1 MSLTKTLLL
10 KSISEKE
17 RYYSNK
23 IFVKQNTQDF
33 ERLLDTKYAGKITYK
48 LNTSNHSRSNNTAYY
63 DVDFVN
69 LADNDTYKNVIVRIG
84 DYPQEF
90 DEFMPHCIGD
100 YPQEF
105 DEFMPHCNTSKAMF
119 SIAPDE
125 ITIDELEEQFDRIL
139 GNEEIISVTARK
151 ILAGEEKIEDDY
163 ILLYRFDADI
173 KARAGYVTGSSDKGV
188 SSAVRDAFSEGNK
201 DKFPTLSTKEYD
213 ELRDCILGILQE
225 EADNMKKRQDDTDD
239 MEIITIV

>member
-1 MSLTKTLLL
+1 MSLTNTLLL
-10 KSISEKE
+10 QSIEGKE

-90 DEFMPHCIGD
+90 DEFMPHC
-100 YPQEF
+100 
-105 DEFMPHCNTSKAMF
+105 NTSKAMF

-125 ITIDELEEQFDRIL
+125 ITIDELGEQFDRIL
-139 GNEEIISVTARK
+139 GNEGIISVTARK

-213 ELRDCILGILQE
+213 ELRDCILGILWE
-225 EADNMKKRQDDTDD
+225 EAENMKKRQDDTDD
-239 MEIITIV
+239 MEIITII

>member
-23 IFVKQNTQDF
+23 MFVKQNTQDF

-90 DEFMPHCIGD
+90 DEFM
-100 YPQEF
+100 QTN
-105 DEFMPHCNTSKAMF
+105 NTSKAIF
-119 SIAPDE
+119 SVAPDE
-125 ITIDELEEQFDRIL
+125 TTIDELGEQFDRIL
-139 GNEEIISVTARK
+139 GNEGIISVTARK

>member
-23 IFVKQNTQDF
+23 MFVKQNTQDF

-69 LADNDTYKNVIVRIG
+69 LADNDTYKNVIVR
-84 DYPQEF
+84 
-90 DEFMPHCIGD
+90 IGD

-201 DKFPTLSTKEYD
+201 DNKDKFPTLSTKEYG
-213 ELRDCILGILQE
+213 ELGDCILGILQE

>member
-23 IFVKQNTQDF
+23 MFVKQNTQDF

-90 DEFMPHCIGD
+90 DEFMPHC
-100 YPQEF
+100 
-105 DEFMPHCNTSKAMF
+105 NTSKAMF

-125 ITIDELEEQFDRIL
+125 ITIDEQEEQFDRIL

-201 DKFPTLSTKEYD
+201 DKFPTLSTKEYG
-213 ELRDCILGILQE
+213 ELGDCILGILQE

>member
-69 LADNDTYKNVIVRIG
+69 LADNDTYKNVIVR
-84 DYPQEF
+84 
-90 DEFMPHCIGD
+90 IGD

-225 EADNMKKRQDDTDD
+225 EADNMKKRQGDTDD

>member
-69 LADNDTYKNVIVRIG
+69 LADNDTYKNVIVR
-84 DYPQEF
+84 
-90 DEFMPHCIGD
+90 IGD

-188 SSAVRDAFSEGNK
+188 SSAVRDAFSKGNK

-239 MEIITIV
+239 MEIITII

>member
-23 IFVKQNTQDF
+23 MFVKQNTQDF

-69 LADNDTYKNVIVRIG
+69 LADNDTYKNVIVR
-84 DYPQEF
+84 
-90 DEFMPHCIGD
+90 IGD

-201 DKFPTLSTKEYD
+201 DKFPTLSTKEYG
-213 ELRDCILGILQE
+213 ELGDCILGILQE

-239 MEIITIV
+239 TDDMEIITIV

>member
-33 ERLLDTKYAGKITYK
+33 ERLLDTKYAGEITYK
-48 LNTSNHSRSNNTAYY
+48 LNTCIHSRSNNTAYY

-90 DEFMPHCIGD
+90 DEFMPHC
-100 YPQEF
+100 
-105 DEFMPHCNTSKAMF
+105 NTSKAMF

-125 ITIDELEEQFDRIL
+125 ITIDELGEQFDRIL
-139 GNEEIISVTARK
+139 GNEGIISVTARK

-239 MEIITIV
+239 MEIITII

>member
-1 MSLTKTLLL
+1 MSLTNTLLL
-10 KSISEKE
+10 QSIEGKE

-69 LADNDTYKNVIVRIG
+69 LADNDTYKNVIVR
-84 DYPQEF
+84 
-90 DEFMPHCIGD
+90 IGD

-239 MEIITIV
+239 MEIITII

>member
-1 MSLTKTLLL
+1 MSLTNTLLL
-10 KSISEKE
+10 QSIEGKE

-90 DEFMPHCIGD
+90 DEFMPHC
-100 YPQEF
+100 
-105 DEFMPHCNTSKAMF
+105 NTSKAMF

-125 ITIDELEEQFDRIL
+125 ITIDELGEQFDRIL
-139 GNEEIISVTARK
+139 GNEGIISVTARK

-188 SSAVRDAFSEGNK
+188 SSAVRDVFSEGNK

-213 ELRDCILGILQE
+213 ELRDCILGILWE
-225 EADNMKKRQDDTDD
+225 EAENIKYEKETR
-239 MEIITIV
+239 

>member
-23 IFVKQNTQDF
+23 MFVKQNTQDF

-69 LADNDTYKNVIVRIG
+69 LADNDTYKNVIVR
-84 DYPQEF
+84 
-90 DEFMPHCIGD
+90 IGD

-188 SSAVRDAFSEGNK
+188 NSAVRDAFSEGNK
-201 DKFPTLSTKEYD
+201 DKFPTLSTKEYG
-213 ELRDCILGILQE
+213 ELGDCILGILQE

>member
-1 MSLTKTLLL
+1 MSLTNTLLL
-10 KSISEKE
+10 QSIEGKE

-90 DEFMPHCIGD
+90 DEFMPHC
-100 YPQEF
+100 
-105 DEFMPHCNTSKAMF
+105 NTSKAMF

-125 ITIDELEEQFDRIL
+125 ITIDELGEQFDRIL
-139 GNEEIISVTARK
+139 GNEGIISVTARK

-239 MEIITIV
+239 MEIITII

>member
-1 MSLTKTLLL
+1 MKAMSLTNTLLL
-10 KSISEKE
+10 QSIEGKE

-90 DEFMPHCIGD
+90 DEFMPHC
-100 YPQEF
+100 
-105 DEFMPHCNTSKAMF
+105 NTSKAMF

-125 ITIDELEEQFDRIL
+125 ITIDELGEQFDRIL
-139 GNEEIISVTARK
+139 GNEGIISVTARK

-188 SSAVRDAFSEGNK
+188 SSAVRDVFSEGNK

-213 ELRDCILGILQE
+213 ELRDCILGILWE
-225 EADNMKKRQDDTDD
+225 EAENIKYEKETR
-239 MEIITIV
+239 

>member
-23 IFVKQNTQDF
+23 MFVKQNTQDF

-90 DEFMPHCIGD
+90 DEFMPHC
-100 YPQEF
+100 
-105 DEFMPHCNTSKAMF
+105 NTSKAMF

-125 ITIDELEEQFDRIL
+125 ITIDELGEQFDRIL
-139 GNEEIISVTARK
+139 GNEGIISVTARK

-188 SSAVRDAFSEGNK
+188 SSAVRDVFSEGNK

-213 ELRDCILGILQE
+213 ELRDCILGILWE
-225 EADNMKKRQDDTDD
+225 EAENMKKRQDDTDD
-239 MEIITIV
+239 MEIITII

>member
-1 MSLTKTLLL
+1 MSLTNTLLL
-10 KSISEKE
+10 QSIEGKE

-90 DEFMPHCIGD
+90 DEFMPHC
-100 YPQEF
+100 
-105 DEFMPHCNTSKAMF
+105 NTSKAMF

-125 ITIDELEEQFDRIL
+125 ITIDELGEQFDRIL
-139 GNEEIISVTARK
+139 GNEGIISVTARK

-173 KARAGYVTGSSDKGV
+173 KARAVYVTGSSDKVV
-188 SSAVRDAFSEGNK
+188 SSAVRDVFS
-201 DKFPTLSTKEYD
+201 
-213 ELRDCILGILQE
+213 
-225 EADNMKKRQDDTDD
+225 
-239 MEIITIV
+239 

>member
-1 MSLTKTLLL
+1 MSLTNTLLL
-10 KSISEKE
+10 QSIEGKE
-17 RYYSNK
+17 IYYSNK
-23 IFVKQNTQDF
+23 IFVKQNAQDL
-33 ERLLDTKYAGKITYK
+33 ERLLDIKYAGEITYK
-48 LNTSNHSRSNNTAYY
+48 LNTSIHNRSNNTAYY
-63 DVDFVN
+63 DIDFVN
-69 LADNDTYKNVIVRIG
+69 LADNDTYKNVIVRV
-84 DYPQEF
+84 
-90 DEFMPHCIGD
+90 GD

-163 ILLYRFDADI
+163 IFLYRYDADI
-173 KARAGYVTGSSDKGV
+173 KARAGHVTGSSDKGV

-201 DKFPTLSTKEYD
+201 DKFPTLSTKEYG
-213 ELRDCILGILQE
+213 ELGDCILGILQE
-225 EADNMKKRQDDTDD
+225 EAENMKKRQDDTDD
-239 MEIITIV
+239 MEIITII

>member
-23 IFVKQNTQDF
+23 MFVKQNTQDF

-69 LADNDTYKNVIVRIG
+69 LADNDTYKNVIVR
-84 DYPQEF
+84 
-90 DEFMPHCIGD
+90 IGD

-239 MEIITIV
+239 MEIITII

>member
-1 MSLTKTLLL
+1 MSLTNTLLL
-10 KSISEKE
+10 QSIEGKE

-69 LADNDTYKNVIVRIG
+69 LADNDTYKNVIVR
-84 DYPQEF
+84 
-90 DEFMPHCIGD
+90 IGD

>member
-23 IFVKQNTQDF
+23 IFVKQNAQDL
-33 ERLLDTKYAGKITYK
+33 ERLLDIKYAGEITYK
-48 LNTSNHSRSNNTAYY
+48 LNTSIHNRSNNTAYY
-63 DVDFVN
+63 DIDFVN
-69 LADNDTYKNVIVRIG
+69 LADNDTYKNVIVRV
-84 DYPQEF
+84 
-90 DEFMPHCIGD
+90 GD

-163 ILLYRFDADI
+163 IFLYRYDADI
-173 KARAGYVTGSSDKGV
+173 KARAGHVTGSSDKGV

-201 DKFPTLSTKEYD
+201 DKFPTLSTKEYG
-213 ELRDCILGILQE
+213 ELGDCILGILQE
-225 EADNMKKRQDDTDD
+225 EAENMKKRQDDTDD
-239 MEIITIV
+239 MEIITII

>member
-33 ERLLDTKYAGKITYK
+33 ERLLDTKYAGEITYK
-48 LNTSNHSRSNNTAYY
+48 LNTCIHSRSNNTAYY

-84 DYPQEF
+84 DYP
-90 DEFMPHCIGD
+90 H
-100 YPQEF
+100 
-105 DEFMPHCNTSKAMF
+105 
-119 SIAPDE
+119 
-125 ITIDELEEQFDRIL
+125 
-139 GNEEIISVTARK
+139 RK

-201 DKFPTLSTKEYD
+201 DKFPTLSTKEYG
-213 ELRDCILGILQE
+213 ELGDCILGILQE

>member
-69 LADNDTYKNVIVRIG
+69 LADNDTYKNVIVR
-84 DYPQEF
+84 
-90 DEFMPHCIGD
+90 IGD

-201 DKFPTLSTKEYD
+201 DKFPTLSTKEYG
-213 ELRDCILGILQE
+213 ELGDCILGILQE
-225 EADNMKKRQDDTDD
+225 EADNMKKRQGDTDD

>member
-1 MSLTKTLLL
+1 MSLTNTLLL
-10 KSISEKE
+10 QSIEGKE

-90 DEFMPHCIGD
+90 DEFMPHC
-100 YPQEF
+100 
-105 DEFMPHCNTSKAMF
+105 NTSKAMF

-125 ITIDELEEQFDRIL
+125 ITVDELEEQFDRIL

-239 MEIITIV
+239 MEIITII

>member
-23 IFVKQNTQDF
+23 MFVKQNTQDF

-69 LADNDTYKNVIVRIG
+69 LADNDTYKNVIVR
-84 DYPQEF
+84 
-90 DEFMPHCIGD
+90 IGD

-201 DKFPTLSTKEYD
+201 DKFPTLSTKEYG
-213 ELRDCILGILQE
+213 ELGDCILGILQE

>member
-1 MSLTKTLLL
+1 MSLTNTLLL
-10 KSISEKE
+10 QSIEGKE

-33 ERLLDTKYAGKITYK
+33 ERLLDIKYAGEITYK
-48 LNTSNHSRSNNTAYY
+48 LNTCIHNRSNNTAYY

-90 DEFMPHCIGD
+90 DEFMPHC
-100 YPQEF
+100 
-105 DEFMPHCNTSKAMF
+105 NTSKAMF

-125 ITIDELEEQFDRIL
+125 ITIDELGEQFDRIL

-173 KARAGYVTGSSDKGV
+173 KVRAGYVTGSSDKGV

-239 MEIITIV
+239 MEIITII

>member
-63 DVDFVN
+63 DIDFVN
-69 LADNDTYKNVIVRIG
+69 LADNDTYKNVIVR
-84 DYPQEF
+84 
-90 DEFMPHCIGD
+90 IGD

-139 GNEEIISVTARK
+139 GNEGIISITARK
-151 ILAGEEKIEDDY
+151 IRTGEEQTDDGY
-163 ILLYRFDADI
+163 IFLYRYDADI
-173 KARAGYVTGSSDKGV
+173 KARAGHVTGSSDKGV

-201 DKFPTLSTKEYD
+201 DKFPTLSTKEYG
-213 ELRDCILGILQE
+213 ELGDCILGILQE
-225 EADNMKKRQDDTDD
+225 EAENMKKRQDDTDD
-239 MEIITIV
+239 MEIITII

>member
-69 LADNDTYKNVIVRIG
+69 LADNDTYKNVIVR
-84 DYPQEF
+84 
-90 DEFMPHCIGD
+90 IGD

-188 SSAVRDAFSEGNK
+188 SSAVRDVFSEGNK

-213 ELRDCILGILQE
+213 ELRDCILGILWE
-225 EADNMKKRQDDTDD
+225 EAENMKKRQDDTDD
-239 MEIITIV
+239 MEIITII

>member
-69 LADNDTYKNVIVRIG
+69 LADNDTYKNVIVR
-84 DYPQEF
+84 
-90 DEFMPHCIGD
+90 IGD

-239 MEIITIV
+239 MEIITII

>member
-1 MSLTKTLLL
+1 MSLTNTLLL
-10 KSISEKE
+10 QSIEGKE

-69 LADNDTYKNVIVRIG
+69 LADNDTYKNVIVR
-84 DYPQEF
+84 
-90 DEFMPHCIGD
+90 IGD

-188 SSAVRDAFSEGNK
+188 SSAVRDVFSEGNK

-213 ELRDCILGILQE
+213 ELRDCILGILWE
-225 EADNMKKRQDDTDD
+225 EAENMKKRQDDTDD
-239 MEIITIV
+239 MEIITII

>member
-1 MSLTKTLLL
+1 M
-10 KSISEKE
+10 
-17 RYYSNK
+17 
-23 IFVKQNTQDF
+23 FVKQNTQDF
-33 ERLLDTKYAGKITYK
+33 ERLLDTKYAVKITYK

-69 LADNDTYKNVIVRIG
+69 LADNDTYKNVIVR
-84 DYPQEF
+84 
-90 DEFMPHCIGD
+90 IGD

-239 MEIITIV
+239 MEIITII

>member
-23 IFVKQNTQDF
+23 MFVKQNTQDF

-69 LADNDTYKNVIVRIG
+69 LADNDTYKNVIVR
-84 DYPQEF
+84 
-90 DEFMPHCIGD
+90 IGD

-201 DKFPTLSTKEYD
+201 DKFPTLSTKEYG
-213 ELRDCILGILQE
+213 ELRDCILGILWE
-225 EADNMKKRQDDTDD
+225 EAENMKKRQDDTDD

>member
-1 MSLTKTLLL
+1 M
-10 KSISEKE
+10 
-17 RYYSNK
+17 
-23 IFVKQNTQDF
+23 
-33 ERLLDTKYAGKITYK
+33 
-48 LNTSNHSRSNNTAYY
+48 
-63 DVDFVN
+63 
-69 LADNDTYKNVIVRIG
+69 ADNDTYKNVIVR
-84 DYPQEF
+84 
-90 DEFMPHCIGD
+90 IGD

-163 ILLYRFDADI
+163 IFLYRYDADI
-173 KARAGYVTGSSDKGV
+173 KARAGHVTGSSDKGV

-201 DKFPTLSTKEYD
+201 DKFPTLSTKEYG
-213 ELRDCILGILQE
+213 ELGDCILGILQE
-225 EADNMKKRQDDTDD
+225 EAENMKKRQDDTDD
-239 MEIITIV
+239 MEIITII

>member
-1 MSLTKTLLL
+1 MSLTNTLLL
-10 KSISEKE
+10 QSIEGKE

-33 ERLLDTKYAGKITYK
+33 KRLLDTKYAGKITYK

-90 DEFMPHCIGD
+90 DEFMPHC
-100 YPQEF
+100 
-105 DEFMPHCNTSKAMF
+105 NTSKAMF

-125 ITIDELEEQFDRIL
+125 ITIDELGEQFDRIL
-139 GNEEIISVTARK
+139 GNEGIISVTARK

-188 SSAVRDAFSEGNK
+188 SSAVRDVFSEGNK

-213 ELRDCILGILQE
+213 ELRDCILGILWE
-225 EADNMKKRQDDTDD
+225 EAENIKYEKETR
-239 MEIITIV
+239 

>member
-23 IFVKQNTQDF
+23 MFVKQNTQDF

-69 LADNDTYKNVIVRIG
+69 LADNDTYKNVIVR
-84 DYPQEF
+84 
-90 DEFMPHCIGD
+90 IGD

-213 ELRDCILGILQE
+213 ELRDCILGILWE
-225 EADNMKKRQDDTDD
+225 EAENMKKRQDDTDD
-239 MEIITIV
+239 MEIITII

>member
-90 DEFMPHCIGD
+90 DEFMPHC
-100 YPQEF
+100 
-105 DEFMPHCNTSKAMF
+105 NTSKAMF

-125 ITIDELEEQFDRIL
+125 ITIDELGEQFDRIL
-139 GNEEIISVTARK
+139 GNEGIISVTARK

-188 SSAVRDAFSEGNK
+188 SSAVRDVFSEGNK

-213 ELRDCILGILQE
+213 ELRDCILGILWE
-225 EADNMKKRQDDTDD
+225 EAENMKKRQDDTDD
-239 MEIITIV
+239 MEIITII

>member
-69 LADNDTYKNVIVRIG
+69 LADNDTYKNVIVR
-84 DYPQEF
+84 
-90 DEFMPHCIGD
+90 IGD

-201 DKFPTLSTKEYD
+201 DKFPTLSTKEYG
-213 ELRDCILGILQE
+213 ELGDCILGILQE

>member
-90 DEFMPHCIGD
+90 DEFMPHC
-100 YPQEF
+100 
-105 DEFMPHCNTSKAMF
+105 NTSKAMF

-125 ITIDELEEQFDRIL
+125 ITIDELGEQFDRIL
-139 GNEEIISVTARK
+139 GNEGIISVTARK

-239 MEIITIV
+239 MEIITII